1 MSRAWLYTGEGLFAK
16 TPSGQI
22 EPSEKDIRDA
32 LKNVTMCLNN
42 GVKMENVSK
51 MLGHTN
57 VRTTQQYAKVL
68 NAEVEKD
75 FEMLERILS

>member
-32 LKNVTMCLNN
+32 LKMRECNQTLRL
-42 GVKMENVSK
+42 VK
-51 MLGHTN
+51 
-57 VRTTQQYAKVL
+57 
-68 NAEVEKD
+68 
-75 FEMLERILS
+75 